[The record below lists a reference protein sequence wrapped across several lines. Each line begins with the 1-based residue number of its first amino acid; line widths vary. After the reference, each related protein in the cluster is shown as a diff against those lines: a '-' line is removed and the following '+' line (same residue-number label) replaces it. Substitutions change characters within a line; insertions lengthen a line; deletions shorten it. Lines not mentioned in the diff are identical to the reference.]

1 MEESEILEQWK
12 EFRIPDSRFRIWGE
26 MEESGRMEEYLIP
39 AKGKNPEFQGDGRI
53 LDSGFGKYGKI
64 PDSAFRIPHSGL
76 WILHS
81 GFGKYG
87 IIPDSGFGIPDSGK
101 MEQFRIPHSGFRENA
116 NKISGGNGR
125 IPNCRFRGRG
135 GDGEKNQESRKMKE
149 FRKDGRIPE
158 KWKNSGKMEEFR
170 MNPPLNSHHVQTAT
184 RYKDEASDPR

>member
-1 MEESEILEQWK
+1 MEESEILGQWK

-135 GDGEKNQESRKMKE
+135 GGMEKKIKNQEK
-149 FRKDGRIPE
+149 
-158 KWKNSGKMEEFR
+158 
-170 MNPPLNSHHVQTAT
+170 
-184 RYKDEASDPR
+184 